1 LKVLVA
7 SINFA
12 PDHSGIGVY
21 STDFSTFLSEQG
33 DTVTMVTG
41 FPYYPSWKKHCE
53 DKGVLFRKEVFK
65 GILLLRGYLYVPHK
79 VTPIK
84 RIMHEATFC
93 LFAFLNF
100 LRAGRQDAI
109 VVFSP
114 PFLLGLV
121 GKIFATLWRCPL
133 VINIQDLPLDAAT
146 SLGMVNKG
154 FVSKILN
161 LMERWIYYNATE
173 VVTISERMLD
183 SVRTKVECPEKIGV
197 IPNWID
203 IRCSQGI
210 ISGKFR
216 KTHSIL
222 KDKFLVVYAGNL
234 GVKQGLDCLL
244 YLAKKMESDRR
255 FHFFLIGNGADKSRL
270 LKISDE
276 LQLHNTTFLDL
287 LAPDAYK
294 EMLVDVDLVF
304 IAQRMGGG
312 DNFFPSKV
320 LGVMAQG
327 KPLLVAADLNSEL
340 ARSIVKWNCG
350 SVVSYSDLNELVKQL
365 KNLSE
370 DNATLQNFGLNGFSS
385 VNSFDRS
392 YVLNKWRNKICN
404 LVHVSKN

>member
-1 LKVLVA
+1 M
-7 SINFA
+7 
-12 PDHSGIGVY
+12 Y

-41 FPYYPSWKKHCE
+41 FPYYPSWKKRCE
-53 DKGVLFRKEVFK
+53 DKGVLFRQEVFK
-65 GILLLRGYLYVPHK
+65 GIRLLRGYLYVPRK

-100 LRAGRQDAI
+100 VRSGRQDVI

-114 PFLLGLV
+114 PFLLGFV
-121 GKIFATLWRCPL
+121 GKFFATLWRCPL

-146 SLGMVNKG
+146 SLGMVKKG
-154 FVSKILN
+154 LISKLLS
-161 LMERWIYYNATE
+161 LMERWIYSNATDI
-173 VVTISERMLD
+173 VTISDRMLD
-183 SVRTKVECPEKIGV
+183 SVRTKIASPERVGV

-203 IRCSQGI
+203 LTCSQCI

-216 KTHSIL
+216 ETHSIL
-222 KDKFLVVYAGNL
+222 KDKFVVVYAGNM
-234 GVKQGLDCLL
+234 GVKQGVDCLL

-255 FHFFLIGNGADKSRL
+255 FQFFIIGNGADKSRL

-276 LQLHNTTFLDL
+276 LQLQNTTFLDL

-294 EMLVDVDLVF
+294 EMLLDVDLVF
-304 IAQRMGGG
+304 IAQRMGAG

-340 ARSIVKWNCG
+340 ARSVVKWNCG
-350 SVVSYSDLNELVKQL
+350 SVVSYNDLNELVKQL
-365 KNLSE
+365 KNLLE
-370 DNATLQNFGLNGFSS
+370 DKATLQKFGVNGFSS
-385 VNSFDRS
+385 VTSYERS
-392 YVLNKWRNKICN
+392 YILNKWRNKICN
-404 LVHVSKN
+404 LVNVSKI